1 MFAPEGLREAAPMRV
16 RSAAQ
21 AATHK
26 PRGTD
31 MKFRNRAKTALIA
44 TAMVGLLAAL
54 PALAE
59 EVKLKGLITS
69 VKGDTV
75 TIKDTNN
82 ELQTFTISGDTVFK
96 KTKGLTGVVHEKVQR
111 GALMAGLPV
120 SAEVVDG
127 VATEVSFKSE
137 DLKTSQQIDAGT
149 HSQRERMDNFG
160 QYESVQEAEV
170 HFASGSVALD
180 AKAKSDLM
188 ALAAKSK
195 ELKDFRIVLQGF
207 TDSTG
212 NAEANQRLST
222 RRAAAVANFL
232 QQKAGVSPGR
242 VMTPDGMG
250 IAADAGSGS
259 NAGARKVVAKLV
271 IDKGVSGGN

>member
-1 MFAPEGLREAAPMRV
+1 
-16 RSAAQ
+16 
-21 AATHK
+21 
-26 PRGTD
+26 
-31 MKFRNRAKTALIA
+31 MKFRKRAKTALIA
-44 TAMVGLLAAL
+44 TAIAGLIAAL
-54 PALAE
+54 PALADGT
-59 EVKLKGLITS
+59 KLKGMITK
-69 VKGDTV
+69 VQGDVV

-82 ELQTFTISGDTVFK
+82 AEQTFNISADTVFK
-96 KTKGLTGVVHEKVQR
+96 KTKGLTGVVHDKVER

-120 SAEVVDG
+120 TAEIVDG

-149 HSQRERMDNFG
+149 ASQRERMDNFG

-170 HFASGSVALD
+170 FFASGKTTLD
-180 AKAKSDLM
+180 QKGKDALM

-212 NAEANQRLST
+212 DAAANQRLST
-222 RRAAAVANFL
+222 MRAAAVANFL

-259 NAGARKVVAKLV
+259 NANARKVVAKLV
-271 IDKGVSGGN
+271 IDKGVSGSN